1 MKNLTWQNPEQLF
14 VAQELINKV
23 KSKCCG
29 IKGLKFD
36 NGYLVRTVMLNML
49 TGETVMQI
57 YSNDNLVGEFKM
69 PSMFK
74 YLGYYNGYFYGIS
87 LLPRQENDKFYYM
100 RYKFKL
106 AINEK

>member
-1 MKNLTWQNPEQLF
+1 
-14 VAQELINKV
+14 
-23 KSKCCG
+23 
-29 IKGLKFD
+29 
-36 NGYLVRTVMLNML
+36 
-49 TGETVMQI
+49 MQI
-57 YSNDNLVGEFKM
+57 YSKDNLVGEFKM

>member
-1 MKNLTWQNPEQLF
+1 
-14 VAQELINKV
+14 
-23 KSKCCG
+23 
-29 IKGLKFD
+29 
-36 NGYLVRTVMLNML
+36 MLNML

-87 LLPRQENDKFYYM
+87 LLPRQEMISSIIWDISLNW
-100 RYKFKL
+100 L
-106 AINEK
+106 